1 MGGDAMS
8 AEFDTVAEWTA
19 EVATDLGPDY
29 HVPAGCRGSGNPAAL
44 DWLVEHLGLSAG
56 DVLLDCGAGV
66 GGPAA
71 YAQARRPVRPVLVEP
86 EAGACRAA
94 VSLFG
99 YPTLQGS
106 ADALPLADE
115 SVHAAWCLGVL
126 CTMRAHTAVLAE
138 LRRVV
143 RAPGRIGLLVFVA
156 PKQLAAAHRPEGNHF
171 PTPASLRGSLTAAGL
186 SIEARLQTADLPA
199 IPDGWQKRVT
209 RVEEELARRHGGDPA
224 WETAERQSAQ
234 MGDLLAAGRITG
246 EVLSLRRADSQRGGK

>member
-1 MGGDAMS
+1 MGSDAMS

-19 EVATDLGPDY
+19 EVATDLGPD
-29 HVPAGCRGSGNPAAL
+29 HRVPAGCRGSGNPAAL
-44 DWLVEHLGLSAG
+44 DWLIEHLGLSAG
-56 DVLLDCGAGV
+56 ETLLDCGAGV

-71 YAQARRPVRPVLVEP
+71 YARERQRVRPVLVEP

-99 YPTLQGS
+99 YPTLQAS

-115 SVHAAWCLGVL
+115 SVDAAWCLGVL

-156 PKQLAAAHRPEGNHF
+156 QKQLASADRPEGNYF
-171 PTPASLRGSLTAAGL
+171 PTQASLRGSLTAAGL
-186 SIEARLQTADLPA
+186 AVEARLQTSNLPA
-199 IPDGWQKRVT
+199 IPDDWQSRVG
-209 RVEEELARRHGGDPA
+209 RVDEELARRHRGDPA
-224 WETAERQSAQ
+224 WKTAERQSTQ

-246 EVLSLRRADSQRGGK
+246 EVLSLRRADAQRGGK

>member
-1 MGGDAMS
+1 MS

-44 DWLVEHLGLSAG
+44 DWLIEQLGLRAG
-56 DVLLDCGAGV
+56 ETLLDCGAGV

-71 YAQARRPVRPVLVEP
+71 YARERRPVRPVLVEP

-99 YPTLQGS
+99 YPTMQGS

-115 SVHAAWCLGVL
+115 SIDAAWCLGVL

-156 PKQLAAAHRPEGNHF
+156 PVQLSAADRPEGNHF

-186 SIEARLQTADLPA
+186 AVDARVQTSDLPA
-199 IPDGWQKRVT
+199 IPDDWQARVDK
-209 RVEEELARRHGGDPA
+209 VDDELVRRHGRDPA
-224 WETAERQSAQ
+224 WTTSERQSAQ
-234 MGDLLAAGRITG
+234 MGELLAAGRVTG
-246 EVLSLRRADSQRGGK
+246 EVLSLRRAEAQRGGK